1 MLNGEDIKRLVKNA
15 ENWQV
20 EFQLAKGGVPDA
32 FWESYSAFAN
42 TDGGGLRSLINVG
55 ERSGMGLSDL
65 FARWQEAG
73 YAQPT
78 ITETY
83 DHDQVTVT
91 VQVELARGKLAVKI
105 AVKRTTPK
113 ARPQVVEKCVEL
125 YQWLKEDP
133 QRTVQQAVSTLG
145 YSERSVFNYL
155 ETLKDASALEHHGPA
170 NGGEW
175 VFMI

>member
-1 MLNGEDIKRLVKNA
+1 
-15 ENWQV
+15 
-20 EFQLAKGGVPDA
+20 
-32 FWESYSAFAN
+32 
-42 TDGGGLRSLINVG
+42 
-55 ERSGMGLSDL
+55 MGLSDL

-83 DHDQVTVT
+83 DPDQVTVT
-91 VQVELARGKLAVKI
+91 VQVELARGKSAVKNAVKPAAGLGSAVKDAVKPTPKGNSAPKNAVKDAVKT

-113 ARPQVVEKCVEL
+113 DRPQVVEKCAEL
-125 YQWLKEDP
+125 YQWLKEYP
-133 QRTVQQAVSTLG
+133 LRTVQQAVSSLG

-155 ETLKDASALEHHGPA
+155 ETLKDASVLEHRGPA